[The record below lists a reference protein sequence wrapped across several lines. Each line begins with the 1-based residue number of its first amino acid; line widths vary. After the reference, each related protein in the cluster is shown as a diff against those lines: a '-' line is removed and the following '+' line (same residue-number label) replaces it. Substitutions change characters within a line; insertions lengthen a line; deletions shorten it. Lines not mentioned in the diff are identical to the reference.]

1 MQLIWQDL
9 RYALRLL
16 LKSPGYTAIVVLII
30 ALGVGANA
38 AIFSFVN
45 ALLLRPLEAV
55 TNPESLA
62 QVLRTND
69 NNISEIESFRD
80 CRDFQEQNRTLAG
93 MAMHWRA
100 TLHLS
105 AGREVERLEGALVS
119 GGYFE
124 LLGVKPALGRL
135 FTPTDVQAE
144 GSDSIVVLSHNL
156 WRNRFGRDQGVI
168 GRTVSLN
175 GFSYTVIGI
184 AAEGFRGVVTG
195 ERADVWIPATMWRQ
209 ADPEMAN
216 AATTWK
222 LDWFGMRDAAWL
234 KAFGRLK
241 PGATIEQAQADLTAI
256 AQRLEREYPET
267 NQKVG
272 VRLAA
277 GLGLPP
283 SARDHVSRFV
293 KLPTVIAGI
302 VLLIV
307 CANVAGMMLTRAVAR
322 QKEIG
327 VRLALGAS
335 RWLIVRQ
342 LLAEGLLLA
351 IAGGLLGLF
360 FSRWLGGWL
369 RTSLPESYLSMP
381 LKFEVA
387 LDMRVFGFTLAITV
401 LTGLLSALAPAWQ
414 SSQLDLIPLLKDK
427 PGRGGPVG
435 RFRLGEFLIV
445 AQVTL
450 SLALLVAAGLCVRTL
465 HNARAI
471 DTGFDTD
478 RVLTA
483 RIDLGRQNYTEAQGQ
498 VFYQRL
504 LERMEMTPGV
514 EAASLALNVPLS
526 GPQMVTRIFPE
537 GRPPEGGRLQ
547 VSHNVVT
554 PGYLETVGIKLLLGR
569 HFSALDHPQAPRVAI
584 INETLARRYWPDEN
598 PIGKRF
604 RFGENSPDALMIEI
618 VGLASDTKVANL
630 FAALRMY
637 LYLPFAQRH
646 QDRMVLHLRTAGA
659 TEQLAAPLRHEIAAL
674 DRSLPVYEI
683 KTLTDYRDAVLTPQR
698 LAALLISGLG
708 ALALLLAAISL
719 YGRMSYDVERRMR
732 EIGIRMA
739 LGAQARDVFRLII
752 KRGVGLTLIG
762 VGVGLVVA
770 IALTRL
776 IKALLFGVS
785 ATDPLTLT
793 AISTL
798 LIAVGTL
805 ACYFPAR
812 RATNA
817 DPIKS
822 LRCE

>member
-1 MQLIWQDL
+1 MHVIWQDL
-9 RYALRLL
+9 RYGLRLL
-16 LKSPGYTAIVVLII
+16 LKSPNFTAVAVLII

-69 NNISEIESFRD
+69 NSVSEIESFRD

-93 MAMHWRA
+93 IAMHWRA

-105 AGREVERLEGALVS
+105 TGQEVERVEGALVT
-119 GGYFE
+119 GDYFE
-124 LLGVKPALGRL
+124 LLGVRPALGRL
-135 FTPTDVQAE
+135 LAPMDVRAE
-144 GSDSIVVLSHNL
+144 GADSIVVLSHSL

-175 GFSYTVIGI
+175 GLSYTVIGV

-209 ADPEMAN
+209 ADPEMAD

-241 PGATIEQAQADLTAI
+241 PGVMIDQAQADLAAI
-256 AQRLEREYPET
+256 AQRLAREYPET

-283 SARDHVSRFV
+283 SARDRISRFV

-307 CANVAGMMLTRAVAR
+307 CANIAGMTLTRAVAR

-327 VRLALGAS
+327 IRLALGAN
-335 RWLIVRQ
+335 RWRIIRQ
-342 LLAEGLLLA
+342 LLAESLLLA

-360 FSRWLGGWL
+360 FGRWLGDWL
-369 RTSLPESYLSMP
+369 RMSLPESYLSMP

-387 LDMRVFGFTLAITV
+387 PDMRVFGFTLAITV
-401 LTGLLSALAPAWQ
+401 LTGLLSGLAPAWQ
-414 SSQLDLIPLLKDK
+414 SSRLDLIPLLKDG
-427 PGRGGPVG
+427 PGGGGRVG
-435 RFRLGEFLIV
+435 RFRLRELLVV
-445 AQVTL
+445 AQVAL

-471 DTGFDTD
+471 DTGFDND

-483 RIDLGRQNYTEAQGQ
+483 RIDLGRQNYTETQGQ

-504 LERMEMTPGV
+504 LERTEMTPGV
-514 EAASLALNVPLS
+514 EAASLALNMPLS
-526 GPQMVTRIFPE
+526 GLQMVTRIFPE
-537 GRPPEGGRLQ
+537 GRPPEGGRPQ

-554 PGYLETVGIKLLLGR
+554 PRYLETVGIQLLLGR
-569 HFSALDHPQAPRVAI
+569 HFSAQDNLRAPRVAI

-604 RFGENSPDALMIEI
+604 RFGVNSPDAPLIEI
-618 VGLASDTKVANL
+618 VGLARNTKVANL
-630 FAALRMY
+630 FAAPRMY
-637 LYLPFAQRH
+637 FYLPLAQRH
-646 QDRMVLHLRTAGA
+646 QDRMVLHLRTAGSPERMIA
-659 TEQLAAPLRHEIAAL
+659 SLRREVAAL
-674 DRSLPVYEI
+674 DRSLPVYDI
-683 KTLTDYRDAVLTPQR
+683 KTLTDYRDAALTPQR
-698 LAALLISGLG
+698 LAALLISALG
-708 ALALLLAAISL
+708 ALALLLAAIGL

-752 KRGVGLTLIG
+752 KRGVGLTLTG

-776 IKALLFGVS
+776 IKVLLFGVS
-785 ATDPLTLT
+785 ATDPLTLM
-793 AISTL
+793 AISAL

-812 RATNA
+812 RAIKA